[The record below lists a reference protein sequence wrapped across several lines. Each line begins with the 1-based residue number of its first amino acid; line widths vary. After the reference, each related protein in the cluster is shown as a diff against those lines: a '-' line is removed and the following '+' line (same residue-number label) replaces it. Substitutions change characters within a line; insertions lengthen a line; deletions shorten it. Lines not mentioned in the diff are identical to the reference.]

1 MEIKDKVDC
10 LILNLWSCT
19 NYGASLTCWGVQC
32 LAENLGY
39 KAKVINYKPKIG
51 LAYKNTFAEKFAN
64 QYLHLTD
71 SVNNYNDFIALNEE
85 TDNFIVGS
93 DQVWNAGIM
102 RSHHSGVSEN
112 IYLLDFVKNNKK
124 KLSYA
129 ASFGKAEFLDNVLNI
144 NYKETFKYF
153 INQFDNISVRE
164 DDGVRILNQIFDA
177 DATQLIDGAFHI
189 PIETLNNMT
198 KNYTNNEKYISCYAL
213 PYFSSQKWYQNILT
227 KLSKETGLPIKKMT
241 FNPSVTIEEWL
252 AFIKNAEFV
261 ITDSYHA
268 VVFSI
273 IFNRPFV
280 QVKNAQ
286 TQSRFESLFRL
297 LEIDNNSIGKD
308 DIVDLDKILAPKN
321 WEKINNILSQERIKA
336 ETWLKNAINQPKQLN
351 SQNDFFNYFISKT
364 SMQNELTKKKLYVLA
379 NKRKILLKYYK
390 YKILSKILIGKK
402 RNLYKKKKNNYKT
415 LVTLLRNI

>member
-1 MEIKDKVDC
+1 
-10 LILNLWSCT
+10 
-19 NYGASLTCWGVQC
+19 
-32 LAENLGY
+32 
-39 KAKVINYKPKIG
+39 
-51 LAYKNTFAEKFAN
+51 
-64 QYLHLTD
+64 
-71 SVNNYNDFIALNEE
+71 
-85 TDNFIVGS
+85 
-93 DQVWNAGIM
+93 
-102 RSHHSGVSEN
+102 
-112 IYLLDFVKNNKK
+112 
-124 KLSYA
+124 
-129 ASFGKAEFLDNVLNI
+129 
-144 NYKETFKYF
+144 
-153 INQFDNISVRE
+153 
-164 DDGVRILNQIFDA
+164 
-177 DATQLIDGAFHI
+177 
-189 PIETLNNMT
+189 
-198 KNYTNNEKYISCYAL
+198 
-213 PYFSSQKWYQNILT
+213 
-227 KLSKETGLPIKKMT
+227 MT